1 MEKKEFPVED
11 PQNDQV
17 TNQETAEPT
26 VEEQPVEV
34 ADLEAAVEEL
44 NAEEQPQETDQ
55 VEDQVE
61 EEETVE
67 EPQVIEE
74 DTTNKLSDKERL
86 EKELGEMKDKYL
98 RIFAEFDNYRKRTIK
113 ERQDI
118 IKLASK
124 DALSALLPA
133 VNDFER
139 AIKVA
144 QSEESEEKLPEGIVL
159 VYNKLFK
166 ALEQQGI
173 KQMVTDGEDFDPE
186 LHEALT
192 KIPAPTE
199 ELKGKII
206 DTIEKGYYLNDK
218 IIRHAKVVVGQ

>member
-17 TNQETAEPT
+17 TNQETEEPT
-26 VEEQPVEV
+26 AEEQPVEV
-34 ADLEAAVEEL
+34 VDLTAAVEDL
-44 NAEEQPQETDQ
+44 NAEEQSEETN
-55 VEDQVE
+55 QVE

-118 IKLASK
+118 IKLAAR

-133 VNDFER
+133 VNDFDR

-173 KQMVTDGEDFDPE
+173 KQMVTDGEEFDPE

-218 IIRHAKVVVGQ
+218 IIHHAKVVVGQ

>member
-17 TNQETAEPT
+17 TNQETEATT
-26 VEEQPVEV
+26 VEEQSVEV

-44 NAEEQPQETDQ
+44 AVAAETQPEETDQ
-55 VEDQVE
+55 AA
-61 EEETVE
+61 EEETTE

>member
-11 PQNDQV
+11 PENEQATSNETVETTTEEQV
-17 TNQETAEPT
+17 VDTEATAEE
-26 VEEQPVEV
+26 VEE
-34 ADLEAAVEEL
+34 VEEI
-44 NAEEQPQETDQ
+44 A
-55 VEDQVE
+55 
-61 EEETVE
+61 E

-74 DTTNKLSDKERL
+74 DNTSKLSEKERL

-173 KQMVTDGEDFDPE
+173 KQMETDGQDFDPE

-192 KIPAPTE
+192 RIPAPTE

>member
-1 MEKKEFPVED
+1 MEKKEFPVEN
-11 PQNDQV
+11 PENEQATSKETVETSTEEQV
-17 TNQETAEPT
+17 LDTEATAE
-26 VEEQPVEV
+26 E
-34 ADLEAAVEEL
+34 
-44 NAEEQPQETDQ
+44 AEEIA
-55 VEDQVE
+55 
-61 EEETVE
+61 E

-74 DTTNKLSDKERL
+74 DNISKLSEKERL

-118 IKLASK
+118 IKLASR

-173 KQMVTDGEDFDPE
+173 KQMETDGQDFDPE

-192 KIPAPTE
+192 RIPAPTE

>member
-1 MEKKEFPVED
+1 MEKKEFPVDNPENE
-11 PQNDQV
+11 PTT
-17 TNQETAEPT
+17 TNET
-26 VEEQPVEV
+26 VEEQPEVTAQEETTVEADEV
-34 ADLEAAVEEL
+34 A
-44 NAEEQPQETDQ
+44 Q
-55 VEDQVE
+55 

-74 DTTNKLSDKERL
+74 EPKNKLSEKERL
-86 EKELGEMKDKYL
+86 EKELSEMKDKYL
-98 RIFAEFDNYRKRTIK
+98 RTFAEFDNYRKRTMK

-139 AIKVA
+139 AIKMA
-144 QSEESEEKLPEGIVL
+144 ASEDNDEHVPEGIVMI
-159 VYNKLFK
+159 YNKLFK

-173 KQMVTDGEDFDPE
+173 KQMETDGKDFDPE

-192 KIPAPTE
+192 RIPAPTE